1 LSDLIPYALIYD
13 FDGTLA
19 PGNMQEHHFLP
30 QIGMTPDAFWTEVR
44 RIAQEQEADQ
54 ILVYM
59 NLMRRKAELADK
71 PFRKED
77 FLEHGRD
84 LPLFPGVE
92 DWFDRISAHGE
103 AQGVAIEHYLIT
115 SGNAEIVEGTSIF
128 DRFKRVFGSRYLYDA
143 NGVASWPAQ
152 AINYT
157 TKTQYIF
164 RINKGA
170 LDLRDDG
177 LINDFVAL
185 DQRPVPFRHMAFI
198 GDGATDVPCFRLV
211 RDHGGLSLA
220 VFDPDT
226 AGSDE
231 KSRKL
236 LAQGRVDCF
245 AAADYRAGTTLE
257 TMVKHHI
264 DMVASRTKLLRASE
278 A

>member
-1 LSDLIPYALIYD
+1 MSDPIPYALIYD

-30 QIGMTPDAFWTEVR
+30 QIGMTSEAFWDEVK
-44 RIAQEQEADQ
+44 RIAREQAADQ

-59 NLMRRKAELADK
+59 NLMRKKAELADK
-71 PFRKED
+71 PFRRED
-77 FLEHGRD
+77 FLQHGRD
-84 LPLFPGVE
+84 LPLFPGVQ
-92 DWFDRISAHGE
+92 DWFDRINAHCGT
-103 AQGVAIEHYLIT
+103 QGVAVDHYLIT

-128 DRFKRVFGSRYLYDA
+128 NNFKHVFGSRYLYDA
-143 NGVASWPAQ
+143 NGVAMWPAQ

-177 LINDFVAL
+177 LINDFVAPEA
-185 DQRPVPFRHMAFI
+185 RPVPFKHMAFI

-211 RDHGGLSLA
+211 RDQGGLSVA
-220 VFDPDT
+220 VFDPNKE
-226 AGSDE
+226 GSDA

-236 LAQGRVDCF
+236 RTEGRVDCF
-245 AAADYRAGTTLE
+245 AAADYREGTALE
-257 TMVKHHI
+257 VMVKHHI
-264 DMVASRTKLLRASE
+264 DMVASRTKLLRASVV
-278 A
+278 

>member
-1 LSDLIPYALIYD
+1 MSDPIPYALIYD

-30 QIGMTPDAFWTEVR
+30 RIGMTPKEFWDEVK
-44 RIAQEQEADQ
+44 RIAREQEADQ

-59 NLMRRKAELADK
+59 NLMRKKAELANQA
-71 PFRKED
+71 FRRED

-84 LPLFPGVE
+84 LPLFPGVQ
-92 DWFDRISAHGE
+92 DWFARINAHGE
-103 AQGVAIEHYLIT
+103 AQGVAVEHYLIT

-128 DRFKRVFGSRYLYDA
+128 GAFKRVFGSRYLYDA

-157 TKTQYIF
+157 TKTQYVF

-177 LINDFVAL
+177 LINDFVPPEERA
-185 DQRPVPFRHMAFI
+185 VPFRHMAFI
-198 GDGATDVPCFRLV
+198 GDGITDIPCFRLV
-211 RDHGGLSLA
+211 RDQGGLSVA
-220 VFDPDT
+220 VFDP
-226 AGSDE
+226 AKEGSADR
-231 KSRKL
+231 SRKL
-236 LAQGRVDCF
+236 LKEGRVDCF
-245 AAADYRAGTTLE
+245 AAADYREGTSLE
-257 TMVKHHI
+257 AMVKHHI